1 MFQALREPDRFH
13 GRCGVCEYR
22 ALCGGS
28 RARAWA
34 PTGDALGEDPLCALQ
49 PGAG

>member
-1 MFQALREPDRFH
+1 MFQTLREPDRFR

-28 RARAWA
+28 RAA
-34 PTGDALGEDPLCALQ
+34 TGDALGEDPLCAFQ
-49 PGAG
+49 PAAG